1 MFFVKWAEHQTLQL
15 QSFIMQSYYK
25 SVYYTIHIHAYQLCR
40 ISLVNVFRT
49 ATTYVYKLE
58 QDKNRPAKLELIFL
72 GEEDV

>member
-1 MFFVKWAEHQTLQL
+1 MSGAPDFATSVFYNAKLLQKCVL
-15 QSFIMQSYYK
+15 
-25 SVYYTIHIHAYQLCR
+25 HIHAYQLCR

>member
-1 MFFVKWAEHQTLQL
+1 MHT
-15 QSFIMQSYYK
+15 SYEWG
-25 SVYYTIHIHAYQLCR
+25 R
-40 ISLVNVFRT
+40 ISPVNVFRT